1 MFQLISTVCSLAAA
15 ALNLAMVILLYKWY
29 RPKSDKK

>member
-1 MFQLISTVCSLAAA
+1 MFQLISAVCSTIAA

-29 RPKSDKK
+29 RPKSGKK